1 MTTAQNTHT
10 ETPDE
15 ASNIFSFWQEPA
27 DIAKN
32 SKSYIWVERKDF
44 YCFSEHSAPVG
55 GEPVKKAGRKR
66 KKGSEPYLIVGFD
79 TEFKTPPAALSRS
92 EIKEGLAKSL
102 ILSYQFHA
110 KHPDGRE
117 WQGICCPDQDER
129 LTLQQFMIFV
139 MGVGA
144 RQFDI
149 DTLPSNIYLV
159 GHFTRADIPAF
170 ADFAELTKKMSAVR
184 STFVSLDT
192 NVQLKL
198 PGTDADIPIKVFF
211 RDTMLLTPQTSKSL
225 KALGEL
231 VGVKKVELSPD
242 RAIYKE
248 MIRNMDRVRSNQWEL
263 FKSYALTDAEV
274 CVRYIEQVISQYKEI
289 TGKDKVPITLTSIGL
304 DQLLIEWDAMGLD
317 KNTVLGK
324 ESVIER
330 VFNKKLGYFF
340 NHKVDVDLD
349 EVSRGIFRATE
360 SYHGGRN
367 EQFWFGPSFED
378 AWTDFDLSSAYPT
391 AMALIGLPDWRSL
404 YTSTEL
410 EEFTPTTLG
419 YALIDF
425 DFPTHTRYP
434 CIPVRTDGGLI
445 FPLTGKR
452 VSCCAPEIAVAKKL
466 GAKIT
471 IHDGVIVP
479 HDTSQRVFGTF
490 IKNCLDRRITAG
502 KNTLRGLFWK
512 EISNSTYGKT
522 AQGLRKKRVYDLRD
536 RNMKILEASRIT
548 NPFFAAFITS
558 FTRALLGE
566 IINAIPDQKMVFSC
580 TTDGFLSNIS
590 DLEMM
595 SACSGELAQIFSK
608 ERQNL
613 TGSLV
618 VLEKKHAIRCPLG
631 WRTRGQATLMPGE
644 LSNDPNEKN
653 FHIVLAKG
661 GIFTPPEFEEVTD
674 QNDEIVRLFFE
685 RTPDTVIRVEAKTG
699 IREMVEHDA
708 DFVEKYFDKRL
719 NMEFDW
725 KRRPALARWS
735 DRYQHLSFHTTPW
748 YSVDQYSQMRSF
760 WEEYGKGNP
769 VCIKTLDD
777 FDRFTQY
784 VETRSLIQSD
794 AAKYMRKV
802 DGDVAR
808 LRQQVCAA
816 YKQGKAGLAPKMF
829 GFTNVEFAE
838 FLTYIGIPCK
848 KTDVE
853 NGKRH
858 PFIPHACPAT
868 EEVLVLLLNLKLHI
882 EHLDVELFLYD
893 QINNEMSLIDRSN
906 PCKFIERML

>member
-1 MTTAQNTHT
+1 MDTAQDPVIQ
-10 ETPDE
+10 TP
-15 ASNIFSFWQEPA
+15 NIFYFWQEPP
-27 DIAKN
+27 DITKN
-32 SKSYIWVERKDF
+32 SKSSIWVERKDF
-44 YCFSEHSAPVG
+44 YCFLEQPNPVVAGEVQKG
-55 GEPVKKAGRKR
+55 GKKR
-66 KKGSEPYLIVGFD
+66 KKASEPYLIVGFD
-79 TEFKTPPAALSRS
+79 TEFKTPPTALSRS
-92 EIKEGLAKSL
+92 EIKEGLAKSI

-117 WQGICCPDQDER
+117 WQGICCPDGDER
-129 LTLQQFMIFV
+129 LTLQQFMVFV

-144 RQFDI
+144 RQFGI
-149 DTLPSNIYLV
+149 DNLPTNIYLV

-170 ADFAELTKKMSAVR
+170 ADFADLTKYISAVR

-192 NVQLKL
+192 NVKQML
-198 PGTDADIPIKVFF
+198 PGTDCEIPIKIFI

-231 VGVKKVELSPD
+231 VDVNKVELSPD
-242 RAIYKE
+242 RAVYKE
-248 MIRNMDRVRSNQWEL
+248 MIRNMDSVRSENWDL

-274 CVRYIEQVISQYKEI
+274 CVRYIEQVIAQYKEI
-289 TGKDKVPITLTSIGL
+289 TGKDKVPVTLTSIGL
-304 DQLLIEWDAMGLD
+304 DQLLIEWKGMGLD

-324 ESVIER
+324 ERVIER
-330 VFNKKLGYFF
+330 VFRKKLGYYI
-340 NHKVDVDLD
+340 NQKVDVDID
-349 EVSRGIFRATE
+349 EVSRGLYRATE

-367 EQFWFGPSFED
+367 EQFWFGPGFED

-404 YTSTEL
+404 YNSTEL
-410 EEFTPTTLG
+410 KEFTPTTLG

-425 DFPTHTRYP
+425 EFPTQTRYP

-452 VSCCAPEIAVAKKL
+452 VSCCAPEIAVAMKL

-490 IKNCLDRRITAG
+490 IKNCLDRRISAG
-502 KNTLRGLFWK
+502 KKTLRGLFWK

-522 AQGLRKKRVYDLRD
+522 AQGLRRKRVYDLRE
-536 RNMKILEASRIT
+536 RGMKTLDESPIT

-590 DLEMM
+590 DAEMHD
-595 SACSGELAQIFSK
+595 ACRGDLAQIFSK
-608 ERQNL
+608 ERHHL
-613 TGSLV
+613 TGSMV

-631 WRTRGQATLMPGE
+631 WRTRGQATLMPGTP
-644 LSNDPNEKN
+644 SNDPDEKN

-661 GIFTPPEFEEVTD
+661 GIFTAPEFEEVSD
-674 QNDEIVRLFFE
+674 QNDEILRLFFI
-685 RTPDTVIRVEAKTG
+685 RTPDSVIRVEAKTG

-708 DFVEKYFDKRL
+708 DLVVKYFDKRL

-725 KRRPALARWS
+725 KRRPTLATWS
-735 DRYQHLSFHTTPW
+735 ERYQHISFHTTPW

-760 WEEYGKGNP
+760 WEEYTKGHP
-769 VCIKTLDD
+769 ACLKTLDD

-802 DGDVAR
+802 DGDVVR
-808 LRQQVCAA
+808 LRQQLCAA

-853 NGKRH
+853 NGKRY
-858 PFIPHACPAT
+858 PFVPHVCPAT
-868 EEVLVLLLNLKLHI
+868 EEVLFLLLNLKLHI
-882 EHLDVELFLYD
+882 EHLDEELFLYD
-893 QINNEMSLIDRSN
+893 QVSNEMSPIDRYN
-906 PCKFIERML
+906 PCQFTEKVQ

>member
-1 MTTAQNTHT
+1 MNSAQDTGT
-10 ETPDE
+10 EIPNGTP
-15 ASNIFSFWQEPA
+15 NIFPFWQEPPG
-27 DIAKN
+27 IAKN
-32 SKSYIWVERKDF
+32 SKSSIWVERKDF
-44 YCFSEHSAPVG
+44 YCFSEQSTHVLADSAKQG
-55 GEPVKKAGRKR
+55 SKQR
-66 KKGSEPYLIVGFD
+66 KKVSEPYLIVGFD

-92 EIKEGLAKSL
+92 EIKEGFAKSL

-117 WQGICCPDQDER
+117 WQGICCPDEDER
-129 LTLQQFMIFV
+129 LTLQQFLIFV

-144 RQFDI
+144 RQFGI
-149 DTLPSNIYLV
+149 DNLPTNIYLV

-170 ADFAELTKKMSAVR
+170 ADFADLTKYISAVR

-192 NVQLKL
+192 NVKRSL
-198 PGTDADIPIKVFF
+198 PGTDGEVPIKVFI

-231 VGVKKVELSPD
+231 VGVNKVELSPD
-242 RAIYKE
+242 RTIYKE
-248 MIRNMDRVRSNQWEL
+248 MIRNMDRLRSENWDL

-274 CVRYIEQVISQYKEI
+274 CVRYFEEVISQYKEI
-289 TGKDKVPITLTSIGL
+289 TGKDKVPVTLTSIGL
-304 DQLLIEWDAMGLD
+304 DQLLIEWKAMGLD

-324 ESVIER
+324 ERVIER
-330 VFNKKLGYFF
+330 VFNKKLGCYI
-340 NHKVDVDLD
+340 NQKVDVDLD
-349 EVSRGIFRATE
+349 EVSRWLYRATE

-367 EQFWFGPSFED
+367 EQFWFGPGFED

-404 YTSTEL
+404 YHSTKL
-410 EEFTPTTLG
+410 EEFTSTTLG

-425 DFPTHTRYP
+425 EFPTHTRYP

-445 FPLTGKR
+445 FPITGKK
-452 VSCCAPEIAVAKKL
+452 VSCCAPEIAVAVKL
-466 GAKIT
+466 GARIT

-490 IKNCLDRRITAG
+490 IRNCLDRRISVG

-522 AQGLRKKRVYDLRD
+522 AQGLRKKRVYDLREREMQTLD
-536 RNMKILEASRIT
+536 PSRIT

-566 IINAIPDQKMVFSC
+566 IINAIPDHKMVFSC

-590 DLEMM
+590 DSEMHE
-595 SACSGELAQIFSK
+595 ACRGELAQIFSK

-631 WRTRGQATLMPGE
+631 WRTRGQATLLPGD
-644 LSNDPNEKN
+644 LSNDPNDKN
-653 FHIVLAKG
+653 YHIVLAKG
-661 GIFTPPEFEEVTD
+661 GIFTPPEFEEVPD

-699 IREMVEHDA
+699 IREMVEHNA

-725 KRRPALARWS
+725 KRRPALASWS
-735 DRYQHLSFHTTPW
+735 ERYKHVSFHTTPW
-748 YSVDQYSQMRSF
+748 YSHEQYSQMRSF
-760 WEEYGKGNP
+760 WEEYGKGSP
-769 VCIKTLDD
+769 VCIKTAED
-777 FDRFTQY
+777 FDQFTQY

-808 LRQQVCAA
+808 LRQQLCAA
-816 YKQGKAGLAPKMF
+816 YKQGKAGLAPKMY
-829 GFTNVEFAE
+829 GFTDAKFAK
-838 FLTYIGIPCK
+838 FLSKLDIECK

-853 NGKRH
+853 NGKYT
-858 PFIPHACPAT
+858 PFVPHACPAT
-868 EEVLVLLLNLKLHI
+868 EEVLIRLFNFKLHI
-882 EHLDVELFLYD
+882 EHLDEELFLYD
-893 QINNEMSLIDRSN
+893 QVNNEMSLIDRSN
-906 PCKFIERML
+906 PCSFTDMVQ